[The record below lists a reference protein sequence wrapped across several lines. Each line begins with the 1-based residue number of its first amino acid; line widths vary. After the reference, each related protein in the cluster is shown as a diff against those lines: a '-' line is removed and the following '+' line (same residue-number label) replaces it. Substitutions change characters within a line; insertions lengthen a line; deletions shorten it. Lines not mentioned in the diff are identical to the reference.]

1 MVLTKQ
7 EINDLIDAKI
17 RAHEIRVGLI
27 SAAAGV
33 LLLPLLL
40 YVIIV
45 FLLRVML

>member
-27 SAAAGV
+27 SGAAGV
-33 LLLPLLL
+33 LLLPLLF
-40 YVIIV
+40 YFIV
-45 FLLRVML
+45 LFLARVML